1 MRLVKILIF
10 GTLFILIG
18 SLPAL
23 AQRFAYIDS
32 EYILGEMPEYAAAQ
46 NQLDVVAE
54 QWSKELAEK
63 RKEVDRMY
71 RAYKAEQVLMT
82 EKMRK
87 EREEEIR
94 KKEKEIDELQ
104 RKRFGF
110 EGELFTKQKELI
122 KPIQDKIYEAVQKYA
137 RDKGYDIIFDHA
149 GEFTMLYANSR
160 LDKSDE
166 VLEAMGVA
174 KKTNRSTG
182 NAGAPASPTTRPKPG
197 TK

>member
-1 MRLVKILIF
+1 MRLVKILVF
-10 GTLFILIG
+10 GMLFILVG
-18 SLPAL
+18 NAPAL

-46 NQLDVVAE
+46 SELDVLAE
-54 QWSKELAEK
+54 RWSKELAEK

-87 EREEEIR
+87 EREEEIS
-94 KKEKEIDELQ
+94 KKEAEIDELQ
-104 RKRFGF
+104 RKRFGY
-110 EGELFTKQKELI
+110 EGELFVKQKELI

-137 RDKGYDIIFDHA
+137 RDKGYDIIFDRA

-182 NAGAPASPTTRPKPG
+182 SAGTPSSPTTRPKPG
-197 TK
+197 SK

>member
-10 GTLFILIG
+10 GTLFSLIG

-87 EREEEIR
+87 EREEEIS
-94 KKEKEIDELQ
+94 KKEKEMLQ
-104 RKRFGF
+104 IAAEEK
-110 EGELFTKQKELI
+110 
-122 KPIQDKIYEAVQKYA
+122 AV
-137 RDKGYDIIFDHA
+137 
-149 GEFTMLYANSR
+149 
-160 LDKSDE
+160 
-166 VLEAMGVA
+166 
-174 KKTNRSTG
+174 
-182 NAGAPASPTTRPKPG
+182 PKVSF
-197 TK
+197 

>member
-1 MRLVKILIF
+1 MRWLSILLF
-10 GTLFILIG
+10 GTLFSLVG
-18 SLPAL
+18 SSSVH

-46 NQLDVVAE
+46 SELDVLAE
-54 QWSKELAEK
+54 QWSKELADK

-71 RAYKAEQVLMT
+71 RAFKAEQVLMT

-87 EREEEIR
+87 EREAEIS
-94 KKEKEIDELQ
+94 KKEQEIDELQ
-104 RKRFGF
+104 RKRFGY
-110 EGELFTKQKELI
+110 EGELFNKQKELI

-160 LDKSDE
+160 LDKSDD

-182 NAGAPASPTTRPKPG
+182 NASPPSSPTTRPKPG
-197 TK
+197 K